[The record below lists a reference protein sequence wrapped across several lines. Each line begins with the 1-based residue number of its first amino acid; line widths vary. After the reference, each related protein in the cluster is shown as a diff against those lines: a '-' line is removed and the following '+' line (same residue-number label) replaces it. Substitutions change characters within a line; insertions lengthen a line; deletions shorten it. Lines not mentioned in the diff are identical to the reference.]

1 MSYGLIGIGDNL
13 RGLALSGL
21 GAMTKEE
28 QEREMFRA
36 QMEQAEDAQ
45 RAQLLGTGT
54 GIGGAY
60 LVSNPDKA
68 KAMWTGTKNLL
79 GLGGSSAAPASGLAT
94 AGSQAASAP
103 LNAGALNAIGGASG
117 GQATGLAAS
126 VSQAASA
133 PLNAGALNAIGSVG
147 GTATGTAAP
156 TGMAGAIQSAVAAP
170 AVTPTSAAIAAD
182 VAASGAAAAEIGAG
196 AGAAAAEGG
205 AAAAAGSSSS
215 LAAMAGP
222 LAIGVAGLFLLNEL
236 FDIF

>member
-28 QEREMFRA
+28 QEREIFRA

-60 LVSNPDKA
+60 LVSNPEKA

-79 GLGGSSAAPASGLAT
+79 GLGGSSAAPVSGPA
-94 AGSQAASAP
+94 
-103 LNAGALNAIGGASG
+103 LNAGALNAIGGSVG
-117 GQATGLAAS
+117 GQATGLAAAG
-126 VSQAASA
+126 SQAAGT
-133 PLNAGALNAIGSVG
+133 PLIAGGGNAAALNALG
-147 GTATGTAAP
+147 GASANAAGP
-156 TGMAGAIQSAVAAP
+156 TGMAGAIQSALAAP

-196 AGAAAAEGG
+196 TAAVESGVIGSAGAN
-205 AAAAAGSSSS
+205 SS

>member
-68 KAMWTGTKNLL
+68 QAMWTGTKNLL
-79 GLGGSSAAPASGLAT
+79 GLGGSSAAPV
-94 AGSQAASAP
+94 SAP
-103 LNAGALNAIGGASG
+103 A
-117 GQATGLAAS
+117 
-126 VSQAASA
+126 
-133 PLNAGALNAIGSVG
+133 LNAGALNAIGSAT
-147 GTATGTAAP
+147 GTATGTGAP
-156 TGMAGAIQSAVAAP
+156 TGIAGAIQSAVSAP

-196 AGAAAAEGG
+196 TAALESGAIGS
-205 AAAAAGSSSS
+205 AGSTSG

-222 LAIGVAGLFLLNEL
+222 LAIGIGGLFLLNEL

>member
-45 RAQLLGTGT
+45 RAQLVGTGA

-60 LVSNPDKA
+60 LVTNPDKA
-68 KAMWTGTKNLL
+68 QAMWTGTKNLL
-79 GLGGSSAAPASGLAT
+79 GLGGSSSASGLGGAV
-94 AGSQAASAP
+94 SQAANAP
-103 LNAGALNAIGGASG
+103 LNAGALNAIGGATG
-117 GQATGLAAS
+117 TAAPTGLAGA
-126 VSQAASA
+126 VSQA
-133 PLNAGALNAIGSVG
+133 
-147 GTATGTAAP
+147 ATGTAAP